1 MNATKEKVL
10 YEVSTKYHLY
20 FRLYLFFVARDD
32 IKEYFF
38 NKLKYKNL
46 NITNINSK

>member
-20 FRLYLFFVARDD
+20 FRFFVARDD
-32 IKEYFF
+32 IEEYFF